1 MRRALLL
8 ISLLL
13 LCSSSSLL
21 LARQGSVRTRDGRT
35 IEGDI
40 TEKGTEVQ
48 IATKAGSITIKT
60 DEISNITYAANVRE
74 QYEQKLKALPPDAGS
89 KSHYDLARWL
99 YDQREYELA
108 RTEVN
113 RAIELDPNNADAI
126 TLRQTIERQAQLP
139 KGQANTPPAKN
150 PNDRPIGQR
159 PTGRERDLLNADQIN
174 LIRQNEMREDE
185 TNVRVRLENN
195 VRNRFVEQE
204 NLEPR
209 DFNRLPET
217 QKAIMIL
224 KSDRTPQ
231 DMRQDV
237 RIVTDPQALLIF
249 KQRIQPVLLQGCATS
264 NCHAVGSPNAGRF
277 VLYAPADND
286 AVTYTNFYYL
296 TQFRTGVD
304 STRPAGAFQQ
314 DSAKA
319 IDRANPR
326 DSLVLH
332 YGLPRDIA
340 EFDHPEV
347 PNWNVTFRT
356 MQDPRYQQVLSWIG
370 DVLLPVEPKYRDMLG
385 HPLPWGDEE
394 PSPSQGQPQPPQQP
408 QQQNQPVQNQP
419 QPNNNAPRGNA
430 PR

>member
-1 MRRALLL
+1 MRRALPL
-8 ISLLL
+8 IGLLL
-13 LCSSSSLL
+13 LFITSNLL
-21 LARQGSVRTRDGRT
+21 MARQGSVRTRDGRT

-48 IATKAGSITIKT
+48 ITTKAGSITLKT
-60 DEISNITYAANVRE
+60 DDISNITYAANVRE

-99 YDQREYELA
+99 YDQKEYDLA

-139 KGQANTPPAKN
+139 KGQPNTPVRPAN
-150 PNDRPIGQR
+150 PNDRPAGQR
-159 PTGRERDLLNADQIN
+159 PAGRERDLVNPDQIN

-185 TNVRVRLENN
+185 SNVRVRLQNN

-217 QKAIMIL
+217 QKAIAIL
-224 KSDRTPQ
+224 RSDRTPQ

-237 RIVTDPQALLIF
+237 RIVSDPQALLIF

-277 VLYAPADND
+277 VLYAPADNE

-296 TQFRTGVD
+296 TQFRTSVD
-304 STRPAGAFQQ
+304 TTRPAGAFQQ
-314 DSAKA
+314 STLKA
-319 IDRANPR
+319 VDRVQPR
-326 DSLVLH
+326 DSLILH

-347 PNWNVTFRT
+347 PNWNVVFRST
-356 MQDPRYQQVLSWIG
+356 QDPRYQQVLSWIA
-370 DVLLPVEPKYRDMLG
+370 DVLIPVEPKYRDILG
-385 HPLPWGDEE
+385 HPLPWGEEE
-394 PSPSQGQPQPPQQP
+394 PSPSQQGQPQQNEPAGNQQP
-408 QQQNQPVQNQP
+408 VRNNVGNPV
-419 QPNNNAPRGNA
+419 RGNP